1 MKDLQKIYADKVNEA
16 LFRLNK
22 CEVLIN
28 SYFEIRD
35 VLDLESS
42 ILHMRKALE
51 ILALASIAPNKIKYQ
66 EYRAQANKNPDYT
79 KDYKASSILKALSEI
94 NSDFYPIPLYLLKN
108 YQMEVGILIE
118 KERIFLI

>member
-42 ILHMRKALE
+42 ILH
-51 ILALASIAPNKIKYQ
+51 
-66 EYRAQANKNPDYT
+66 
-79 KDYKASSILKALSEI
+79 
-94 NSDFYPIPLYLLKN
+94 
-108 YQMEVGILIE
+108 
-118 KERIFLI
+118 